1 MGGTTAALATKEDPR
16 ILAGVNLD
24 GSTFPGMNDDVRP
37 VELHKPLLFIAT
49 EEHASGEGRAREYSG
64 SEPDSYYVVV
74 PGSDHMSFTD
84 KRLVQRHFSL
94 ESRSNIS
101 SLESALLAAETTRF
115 LVEQFFGKYLQRKPA
130 PGLDLVVR
138 VDRK

>member
-24 GSTFPGMNDDVRP
+24 GSTFPGMNGDVRP

-49 EEHASGEGRAREYSG
+49 EERASGEGRAREYSG

-94 ESRSNIS
+94 ESRLDIS
-101 SLESALLAAETTRF
+101 SSEFALLAAETTRF

-130 PGLDLVVR
+130 PGLDFGR
-138 VDRK
+138 PRG